1 MFDTI
6 VSNVL
11 VPAAIVVLFIVVP
24 LRRALRRGDRG
35 TGRRPASQVDR
46 LLTAA
51 MLTGFGPF
59 WHASDLGRHLDASSP
74 ERHARGGDTR

>member
-6 VSNVL
+6 VSNVV
-11 VPAAIVVLFIVVP
+11 VPAAIVALFIVLP
-24 LRRALRRGDRG
+24 LRRVLRRGDRG
-35 TGRRPASQVDR
+35 TGRRPASQADR

-59 WHASDLGRHLDASSP
+59 WHGSDLGRHLDVAARQ
-74 ERHARGGDTR
+74 RHTRGR

>member
-1 MFDTI
+1 MFDSI

-11 VPAAIVVLFIVVP
+11 VPAAIVALFIVVP

-35 TGRRPASQVDR
+35 TGRRPAPQMDR

-59 WHASDLGRHLDASSP
+59 WHAADLGRHIDVA
-74 ERHARGGDTR
+74 ARQQHTRGR